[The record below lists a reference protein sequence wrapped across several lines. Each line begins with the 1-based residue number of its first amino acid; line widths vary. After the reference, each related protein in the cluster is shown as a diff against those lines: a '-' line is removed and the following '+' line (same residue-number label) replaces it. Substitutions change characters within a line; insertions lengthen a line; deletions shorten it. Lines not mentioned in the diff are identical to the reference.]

1 MIKRV
6 ILVIFSLLVAVTL
19 NADLSRDTN
28 LSKEQIKLYENR
40 LNFIMDPVETF
51 INESAFMQK
60 IDIFLQSFN
69 LSILKFSA
77 ILFLVL
83 SVFFIKKFAFIFLEK
98 YLVKVDHLRSY
109 SQEILAAQKSPIEAL
124 LVLITLNMTLY
135 IFNDFNLDKDI
146 STLFNIFYVFVST
159 LMLYRLIN
167 TIAGIKLSSVYD
179 SDVKMKNDLINIG
192 IKILNSI
199 VVVIGL
205 LIILFFAGVNLTA
218 VLSGLGIGGI
228 AVAFAAKDTISNF
241 FGTISILVSDVFSQ
255 GDWIEVGGKEGV
267 VVEIGLRVTTLRT
280 FDNAL
285 IAIPNGTVANA
296 DVKNWSKRTLGR
308 RIRMSIGVKYSST
321 SQDLKNAVNEIRG
334 MLDKHKGIATENTLY
349 EHLHENAA
357 KLVSKDDLEG
367 VKKTLLVHLDEFGP
381 SSINIL
387 IYCFSKTVVWSEW
400 LETKEDVM
408 HKIMEIL
415 KQNNLEFAFPS
426 LSIYSE
432 EQRDKMNISSKRDNF
447 LD

>member
-1 MIKRV
+1 MIKKI
-6 ILVIFSLLVAVTL
+6 ILTFFSLFVAVTL
-19 NADLSRDTN
+19 NADLSRDAN
-28 LSKEQIKLYENR
+28 LSKEQIGLYDDR
-40 LNFIMDPVETF
+40 LNFITAPLDSF
-51 INESAFMQK
+51 INENAFMQK
-60 IDIFLQSFN
+60 IDIFLQGFN

-83 SVFFIKKFAFIFLEK
+83 SAFFVKKFAFIFLEK
-98 YLVKVDHLRSY
+98 YLVRVDELRSY

-124 LVLITLNMTLY
+124 LALVTLNMTLY
-135 IFNDFNLDKDI
+135 IFNDFNLDKDV

-308 RIRMSIGVKYSST
+308 RIRMSIGVKYDST
-321 SQDLKNAVNEIRG
+321 SQDLKNAVNEIRS

-349 EHLHENAA
+349 EHPRESVA

-387 IYCFSKTVVWSEW
+387 IYCFSKSVVWNEW

-415 KQNNLEFAFPS
+415 KRNNLEFAFPS
-426 LSIYSE
+426 LSIYNE
-432 EQRDKMNISSKRDNF
+432 KTQE
-447 LD
+447 